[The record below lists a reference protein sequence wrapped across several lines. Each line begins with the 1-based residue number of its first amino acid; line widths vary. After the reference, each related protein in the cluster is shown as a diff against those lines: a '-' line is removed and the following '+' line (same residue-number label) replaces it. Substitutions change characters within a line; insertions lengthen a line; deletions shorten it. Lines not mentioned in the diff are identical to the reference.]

1 MTGRVMTVEE
11 RLAGLGLILPE
22 TPRPAGAYVPAVSAG
37 DLLFVSGQLPLVQGR
52 LRWKGRVG
60 EEVSLEEAKEAARTA
75 AVNGLS
81 VIKSM
86 VGLDEVVRIVKVTGY
101 VASASDFFDQP
112 QVINGASDLLE
123 QVFGR
128 AGRHARAAVGVS
140 SLPLGSPVEIE
151 MIVQVKI

>member
-1 MTGRVMTVEE
+1 MTIEE
-11 RLAGLGLILPE
+11 RLAELGLVLPE
-22 TPRPAGAYVPAVSAG
+22 TPKPAGAYVPAASAG

-60 EEVSLEEAKEAARTA
+60 EEVSLEEAKEAAGTA

-86 VGLDEVVRIVKVTGY
+86 VSLDEVVRIVKLTGY
-101 VASASDFFDQP
+101 VASAPDFFDQP
-112 QVINGASDLLE
+112 QVINGASELLE

-140 SLPLGSPVEIE
+140 ALPLGAPVEIE
-151 MIVQVKI
+151 MIVQVKT

>member
-1 MTGRVMTVEE
+1 MTIEE
-11 RLAGLGLILPE
+11 RLAELGLILPE
-22 TPRPAGAYVPAVSAG
+22 TPKPAGAYVPAASAG
-37 DLLFVSGQLPLVQGR
+37 DLLFVSGQLPLIQGR

-60 EEVSLEEAKEAARTA
+60 EEVSLEEAKEAAGTA

-86 VGLDEVVRIVKVTGY
+86 VSLDEVVRIVKVTGY
-101 VASASDFFDQP
+101 VASAPDFFDQP
-112 QVINGASDLLE
+112 QVINGASELLE

-140 SLPLGSPVEIE
+140 ALPLGAPVEIE
-151 MIVQVKI
+151 MIVQVKT